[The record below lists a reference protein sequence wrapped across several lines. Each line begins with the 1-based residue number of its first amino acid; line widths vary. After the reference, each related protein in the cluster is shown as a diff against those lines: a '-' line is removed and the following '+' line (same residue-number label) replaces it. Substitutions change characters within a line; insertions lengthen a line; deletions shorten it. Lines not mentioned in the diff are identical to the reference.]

1 VDCPGSTGHPG
12 QPGWR
17 SWRCFNCIDS
27 ENYPLRNQ
35 LPRTAAASH
44 SAAAR
49 LTHGSCFAGG
59 AICHV
64 YIEIGCT
71 HSPLNYAEML
81 DMLQLLYA
89 KKLQAACVHLSY
101 AEMLQHATTS
111 IC

>member
-1 VDCPGSTGHPG
+1 ML
-12 QPGWR
+12 R
-17 SWRCFNCIDS
+17 SF
-27 ENYPLRNQ
+27 PLRNQ

-44 SAAAR
+44 SAATR

-81 DMLQLLYA
+81 DMPQLLYA
-89 KKLQAACVHLSY
+89 KKLQAACVHLSH